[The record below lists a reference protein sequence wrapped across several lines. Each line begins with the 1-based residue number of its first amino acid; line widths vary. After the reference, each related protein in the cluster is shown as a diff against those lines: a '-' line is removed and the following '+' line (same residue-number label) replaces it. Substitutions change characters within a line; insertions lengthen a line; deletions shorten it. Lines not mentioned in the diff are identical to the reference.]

1 MPVVPVP
8 LTMFPLISRSWAL
21 PEAPAGASVRP
32 APPIA
37 RFMPIVSVTVPD
49 PRSACVEILEAAAL
63 VKARLLPLNT
73 KPAAVEPELRN
84 EIDPVVVVMSFV
96 LVRRSEP
103 LKIILLPDT
112 GPTPAP
118 FPVQFEPV
126 LQSELEP
133 LPIQVAVAAEAT
145 PPKALQAIASNATDG
160 IPFNRVKIEE
170 NFIVFA
176 LVLKR
181 ARKLNERERRENLSR
196 WGTPETVPPSHRLT
210 TSYA

>member
-1 MPVVPVP
+1 MLVVPVP
-8 LTMFPLISRSWAL
+8 LTMFPLINRSWAL
-21 PEAPAGASVRP
+21 PADPAGASVRP

-49 PRSACVEILEAAAL
+49 PRSPAVEILETAAL

-103 LKIILLPDT
+103 LNTILLPDT

-160 IPFNRVKIEE
+160 IPFNRVKE

-181 ARKLNERERRENLSR
+181 ARKLNERERRKNLSR